1 MIFIQASLDNSSLRI
16 TYFKIVD
23 EEIVEKDLLNTYTKF
38 AELQIL
44 PVNTKV
50 CIIGKVNRIEEKYT
64 NKNVPMKE
72 IYMLDEEMTMLKV
85 TTFGK
90 IPKED
95 GLGLRQGRVLE
106 VTGMVSERQ
115 SARYISVGYNNS
127 KHSGCKI
134 FVLPKE
140 DPKARC
146 ILSQIGQ
153 KKKVKG
159 NVSRATIVKPISAM
173 EHVNGELFAVKN
185 CTVTDVSCFCYSAC
199 TKCKSSKK
207 EGQSCTNSKCTSRS
221 TKKKD
226 VLTVKM
232 KIKDSSSEKDKQAVM
247 FDNVGTEFIMGMR
260 PESFVR
266 KDKAE
271 QRRLCEKAY
280 LGKQFNMDIFVK
292 SASQWVIQYLR
303 KATPCLETGNP

>member
-1 MIFIQASLDNSSLRI
+1 M
-16 TYFKIVD
+16 KIVD
-23 EEIVEKDLLNTYTKF
+23 QEIVEKGLLDTYIKF

-72 IYMLDEEMTMLKV
+72 IYMLDEQMMMVKV

-90 IPKED
+90 IPKTD

-115 SARYISVGYNNS
+115 AARYISVGYNDT
-127 KHSGCKI
+127 KHSECKI
-134 FVLPKE
+134 FVLLKE
-140 DPKARC
+140 NPKALS

-153 KKKVKG
+153 KKKVRG
-159 NVSRATIVKPISAM
+159 NVSRATNVKTISAM
-173 EHVNGELFAVKN
+173 EHVNGELFAVRN

-221 TKKKD
+221 TKKKKD

-232 KIKDSSSEKDKQAVM
+232 KIKDNSSEKDMQAVM
-247 FDNVGTEFIMGMR
+247 FDHVGTEFIMGMR

-292 SASQWVIQYLR
+292 TATQWVIQYLQ
-303 KATPCLETGNP
+303 KAEPCLERSKP